1 MTEIWLY
8 CYTPEAVKMSHS
20 FTRLSFPPEASKK
33 CGADPLV
40 SWDVGSKN
48 NSLDKVKNSI
58 HIITVKL

>member
-1 MTEIWLY
+1 MKNSGTREANPDNRKIRIIEVQMTEIRLY

-40 SWDVGSKN
+40 S
-48 NSLDKVKNSI
+48 
-58 HIITVKL
+58 

>member
-1 MTEIWLY
+1 MTEIRLY

-40 SWDVGSKN
+40 S
-48 NSLDKVKNSI
+48 
-58 HIITVKL
+58 